1 MHLQLGSIPVHLD
14 PTSYRGWSG
23 FLGENAPGTLW
34 SPPLGLHTPVSNLGS
49 YKAGGSATIPPQ
61 MSAQSHIN
69 PEIGPL
75 PAKPPT
81 PVDNVMKLFSLKGK
95 VASVTGSS
103 GGIGWAVA
111 EAYAQAG
118 ADVAIWYNSNPAEE
132 KAEYLQQKY
141 GVKAKAYKCNVSDYK
156 DVEKVISEIETDFGG
171 LDIFV
176 ANAGVPW
183 TEGRCIEV
191 EGVDSWHRI
200 VDLDFNG
207 VYYCAK
213 SVGRIFKKKGKGSF
227 IITASM
233 SGHIVNVPQLQAPYN
248 AAKAA
253 CIHFARSLAVEW
265 APFARVNSISPGYI
279 ATEISD
285 FVPDEM
291 KTKWHQLI
299 PLGREGQP
307 QELVGAYLYLASDAS
322 TYTTGTDLLV
332 DGGYCAP

>member
-1 MHLQLGSIPVHLD
+1 MSKSVINEAIGSL
-14 PTSYRGWSG
+14 PT
-23 FLGENAPGTLW
+23 
-34 SPPLGLHTPVSNLGS
+34 
-49 YKAGGSATIPPQ
+49 
-61 MSAQSHIN
+61 
-69 PEIGPL
+69 
-75 PAKPPT
+75 KPPR
-81 PVDNVMKLFSLKGK
+81 VIKNVKDLFSLKGK

-132 KAEYLQQKY
+132 KAEYLSKTY
-141 GVKAKAYKCNVSDYK
+141 DVKAKAYKCNVSDYK
-156 DVEKVISEIETDFGG
+156 DVERVINQIEEDFGG

-183 TEGRCIEV
+183 TEGPCIDV
-191 EGVDSWHRI
+191 EGVDDWHKVI
-200 VDLDFNG
+200 NLDLSG

-213 SVGRIFKKKGKGSF
+213 AAGRIFKKNGKGSF

-233 SGHIVNVPQLQAPYN
+233 SGHIANVPQLQAPYN
-248 AAKAA
+248 AAKAG
-253 CIHFARSLAVEW
+253 CIHFAKSLAVEW
-265 APFARVNSISPGYI
+265 APFARVNSVSPGYI

-285 FVPDEM
+285 FVD
-291 KTKWHQLI
+291 KDTKSRWHLLI
-299 PLGREGQP
+299 PLGREGET

-322 TYTTGTDLLV
+322 TYTTGTDILV

>member
-1 MHLQLGSIPVHLD
+1 MSKSVINEAIGSL
-14 PTSYRGWSG
+14 PT
-23 FLGENAPGTLW
+23 
-34 SPPLGLHTPVSNLGS
+34 
-49 YKAGGSATIPPQ
+49 
-61 MSAQSHIN
+61 
-69 PEIGPL
+69 
-75 PAKPPT
+75 KPPR
-81 PVDNVMKLFSLKGK
+81 VIKNVKDLFSLKGK

-132 KAEYLQQKY
+132 KAEYLSKTY
-141 GVKAKAYKCNVSDYK
+141 DVKAKAYKCNVSDYK
-156 DVEKVISEIETDFGG
+156 DVERVINQIEEDFGG

-183 TEGRCIEV
+183 TEGPCIDV
-191 EGVDSWHRI
+191 EGVGDWHKVI
-200 VDLDFNG
+200 NLDLSG

-213 SVGRIFKKKGKGSF
+213 AAGRIFKKNGKGSF

-233 SGHIVNVPQLQAPYN
+233 SGHIANVPQLQAPYN
-248 AAKAA
+248 AAKAG
-253 CIHFARSLAVEW
+253 CIHFAKSLAVEW
-265 APFARVNSISPGYI
+265 APFARVNSVSPGYI

-285 FVPDEM
+285 FVD
-291 KTKWHQLI
+291 KDTKSRWHLLI
-299 PLGREGQP
+299 PLGREGET

-322 TYTTGTDLLV
+322 TYTTGTDILV

>member
-1 MHLQLGSIPVHLD
+1 MAESQINTDIGSL
-14 PTSYRGWSG
+14 PT
-23 FLGENAPGTLW
+23 
-34 SPPLGLHTPVSNLGS
+34 
-49 YKAGGSATIPPQ
+49 
-61 MSAQSHIN
+61 
-69 PEIGPL
+69 
-75 PAKPPT
+75 KPP
-81 PVDNVMKLFSLKGK
+81 PVVDNVMKLFSLKGK

-118 ADVAIWYNSNPAEE
+118 ADVAIWYNSKPAEE
-132 KAEYLQQKY
+132 KAAYLAETY
-141 GVKAKAYKCNVSDYK
+141 GVKAKAYKCNVSDYA
-156 DVEKVISEIETDFGG
+156 DVERVILEIEQEFGG

-183 TEGRCIEV
+183 TAGRCIDV
-191 EGVDSWHRI
+191 EGVDEWHKI
-200 VDLDFNG
+200 VNLDFSG

-213 SVGRIFKKKGKGSF
+213 PVGQIFKKKGKGSF

-233 SGHIVNVPQLQAPYN
+233 SGHIVNVPQFQTPYN

-253 CIHFARSLAVEW
+253 CIHLARSLAVEW

-279 ATEISD
+279 VTEISD
-285 FVPDEM
+285 FAPQDM
-291 KTKWHQLI
+291 KTQWHQKI
-299 PLGREGQP
+299 PLGREGQT

>member
-1 MHLQLGSIPVHLD
+1 
-14 PTSYRGWSG
+14 
-23 FLGENAPGTLW
+23 
-34 SPPLGLHTPVSNLGS
+34 
-49 YKAGGSATIPPQ
+49 
-61 MSAQSHIN
+61 MSTKSVIN
-69 PEIGPL
+69 EAVGPL
-75 PAKPPT
+75 PTQAPPQAKNIM
-81 PVDNVMKLFSLKGK
+81 DLFSLKGK

-118 ADVAIWYNSNPAEE
+118 ADVAIWYNSKPSEE
-132 KAEYLQQKY
+132 KAKYLTETY
-141 GVKAKAYKCNVSDYK
+141 GVRARAYKCNVSDNA
-156 DVEKVISEIETDFGG
+156 DVERVVNQIEKDFGG

-183 TEGRCIEV
+183 TEGPCIDV
-191 EGVDSWHRI
+191 EGTDSFKK
-200 VDLDFNG
+200 VVELDFNG

-213 SVGRIFKKKGKGSF
+213 AAGRIFKKNGKGSF
-227 IITASM
+227 VITASM

-253 CIHFARSLAVEW
+253 CIHFAKSLAVEW
-265 APFARVNSISPGYI
+265 APFARVNSVSPGYI

-285 FVPDEM
+285 FVDPST
-291 KTKWHQLI
+291 KSKWHLLI

-322 TYTTGTDLLV
+322 TYTTGTDILV